1 MTLLTYQN
9 SKLKHQLIFNLPVSH
24 AICGRQCAGCY
35 ALKAQRRFPSVLASC
50 ERKYQASLLPTF
62 ASTIISEIANFKRP
76 LTAVRLHSSGE
87 FHSQAYIDQWVTIA
101 SALPHIKFYAFT
113 KRLSDFDF
121 SKLSALPNF
130 VLINSL
136 QFGGLNYAPVG
147 KLPSSAFICPVT
159 QHKPVQCGT
168 SCTYCMSKV
177 AQTNGV
183 CFVKH

>member
-87 FHSQAYIDQWVTIA
+87 FYSQAYIDQWVTIA

-121 SKLSALPNF
+121 TALSSLPNF
-130 VLINSL
+130 ILINSL
-136 QFGGLNYAPVG
+136 QHGGLNYAPLTDLRSDLFTCPATLG
-147 KLPSSAFICPVT
+147 RPVT
-159 QHKPVQCGT
+159 CGIT
-168 SCTYCMSKV
+168 CRYCMSKQ
-177 AQTNGV
+177 AQHHAPQ
-183 CFVKH
+183 FVKH